1 MHGLGVRCILAL
13 AFWADAE
20 EVELVIREGV
30 ARLILDLLIDAFRV
44 ECRDIIDAAAAGAA
58 DVRMMARVGIV
69 AEGFLT
75 DVEFLGEAEVAEDG
89 QRLVDR
95 GEAHRRVERLQF
107 FVDRIGIGVCFRVG
121 KHVVDGK
128 ALRRYLEPGFAQTT
142 RQFGRSQ
149 HIITYLFLLISA

>member
-1 MHGLGVRCILAL
+1 MHGLGVRCILGL

-20 EVELVIREGV
+20 EVELMVREGI

-44 ECRDIIDAAAAGAA
+44 EYRDIVDAAAAGAA

-75 DVEFLGEAEVAEDG
+75 DVEFLGEAEVTEDG

-95 GEAHRRVERLQF
+95 GEAHRRVERLQLL
-107 FVDRIGIGVCFRVG
+107 VDRIGIGMYFRVG

-128 ALRRYLEPGFAQTT
+128 TLRCYLETGFAQTT

-149 HIITYLFLLISA
+149 HIITYLFLLIST

>member
-1 MHGLGVRCILAL
+1 MHGLGVRCILGL

-20 EVELVIREGV
+20 EVELMVREGV
-30 ARLILDLLIDAFRV
+30 ARLI
-44 ECRDIIDAAAAGAA
+44 
-58 DVRMMARVGIV
+58 
-69 AEGFLT
+69 
-75 DVEFLGEAEVAEDG
+75 
-89 QRLVDR
+89 LVDR

-107 FVDRIGIGVCFRVG
+107 LVDRIGIGMRFRVG

-128 ALRRYLEPGFAQTT
+128 ALRCYLETGFAQTT

>member
-1 MHGLGVRCILAL
+1 MHDLGVRCILGL

-20 EVELVIREGV
+20 EVELMVREGV

-44 ECRDIIDAAAAGAA
+44 EYRDIVDAAAAGAA
-58 DVRMMARVGIV
+58 DVRMMACIGIV

-75 DVEFLGEAEVAEDG
+75 DVEFLGEAEVTEDG
-89 QRLVDR
+89 QCLVDR
-95 GEAHRRVERLQF
+95 GEAHRRVERLQLL
-107 FVDRIGIGVCFRVG
+107 VDRIGIGMRFRVG

-128 ALRRYLEPGFAQTT
+128 ALRCYLETGFAQTT

-149 HIITYLFLLISA
+149 HIITYLFLLIST